1 MKALVEYLRAD
12 LERINEYLNSL
23 SASDL
28 DRELDEPEFQS
39 LPTVGVR
46 LVSILDDTL
55 QHAGQ
60 SAYLQGL
67 LKGKAGSRS
76 KRGCW
81 YRN

>member
-1 MKALVEYLRAD
+1 MKALVDYLRAD

-46 LVSILDDTL
+46 LVVSWMTL
-55 QHAGQ
+55 C
-60 SAYLQGL
+60 STPV
-67 LKGKAGSRS
+67 SRPTC
-76 KRGCW
+76 RPAEG
-81 YRN
+81 